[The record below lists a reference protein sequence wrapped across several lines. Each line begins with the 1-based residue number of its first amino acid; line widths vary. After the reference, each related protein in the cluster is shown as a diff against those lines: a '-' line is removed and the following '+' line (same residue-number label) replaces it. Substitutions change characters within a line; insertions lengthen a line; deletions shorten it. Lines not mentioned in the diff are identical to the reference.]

1 MRLEN
6 KVALISG
13 GARGIGAA
21 EARLF
26 ATEGAEVIIGDVLE
40 DEGSQTEAEIGESG
54 GECLFVPLDVTSESP
69 WQDAIAIQGEA
80 PPSNSGERREPADPW
95 HAGATWL

>member
-21 EARLF
+21 TAELF
-26 ATEGAEVIIGDVLE
+26 CKEGATVVIADILE
-40 DEGSQTEAEIGESG
+40 DQGKK
-54 GECLFVPLDVTSESP
+54 LVTV
-69 WQDAIAIQGEA
+69 
-80 PPSNSGERREPADPW
+80 
-95 HAGATWL
+95 

>member
-6 KVALISG
+6 KVALITG

-26 ATEGAEVIIGDVLE
+26 TKEGAKVVIADILE
-40 DEGSQTEAEIGESG
+40 ERGRQTEARDQRGRRR
-54 GECLFVPLDVTSESP
+54 LFVRETGRD
-69 WQDAIAIQGEA
+69 
-80 PPSNSGERREPADPW
+80 RRV
-95 HAGATWL
+95 